1 MSDSYAYLEISALQ
15 ELRAI
20 QRRNLSHL
28 ATQAAKFG
36 DLYLPLHIQNQ
47 LEEVKAKIDA
57 INAELASRGVAS
69 SDPPPHTPLPEVVR
83 YYVDARTINTGGGDY
98 AEGSIDKR
106 GQVNISG
113 GTVYGAVT
121 GSNHGTI
128 NVNQTTGEQPRPAA
142 PLRQA
147 HAEAQ
152 QQAAA
157 ARQSGSPTARA
168 LMNAEFSLE
177 SALRAESASNASERA
192 AAISQARQDVQAI
205 REQAAVQALVRL
217 LDQL

>member
-20 QRRNLSHL
+20 QRRNLAFL
-28 ATQAAKFG
+28 ASQADKFG
-36 DLYLPLHIQNQ
+36 DLYVPLHIQNQ
-47 LEEVKAKIDA
+47 LEEAKAKIDG
-57 INAELASRGVAS
+57 INAELARRGVAS
-69 SDPPPHTPLPEVVR
+69 SDPPPNTSLPEVVR
-83 YYVDARTINTGGGDY
+83 YYVDARTINTGGDY
-98 AEGSIDKR
+98 AEGSIDKQ

-121 GSNHGTI
+121 GTNEGTI
-128 NVNQTTGEQPRPAA
+128 NVNQNTGDQQQPAA

-177 SALRAESASNASERA
+177 SALRAEASSNASERA